1 VLCEEQRS
9 RGATLDHERSG
20 DEAAATALA
29 TDMLL
34 LHNNAVDFETIRSAI
49 ERDPERFPGLGPLQL
64 VRCAAAI

>member
-34 LHNNAVDFETIRSAI
+34 HNNADDFETIRSAI